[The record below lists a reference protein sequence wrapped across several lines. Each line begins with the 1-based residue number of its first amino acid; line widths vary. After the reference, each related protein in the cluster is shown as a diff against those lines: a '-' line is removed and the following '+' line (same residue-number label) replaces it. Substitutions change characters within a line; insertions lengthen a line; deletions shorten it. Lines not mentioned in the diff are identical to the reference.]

1 MSAAQWERPAAVD
14 ALEIHDV
21 LARYA
26 HCVDNRDWEQLSRI
40 FTPDVRFG
48 GPGNYTRSRE
58 DIPGRIEQVSPYHP
72 HYTTDT
78 VIHRLPVDSEGRKR
92 ARSWSKYFIVRH
104 DRSLASGDYLD
115 EWVRTDA
122 GWRILQRRVSRGQR
136 WENDPGGASQRDLG
150 MGDFLAPAS

>member
-1 MSAAQWERPAAVD
+1 MTTGDWHRLEAAE
-14 ALEIHDV
+14 ALQIHEV

-26 HCVDNRDWEQLSRI
+26 HCIDNRDWDQLPTI
-40 FTPDVRFG
+40 FTEDVRFG
-48 GPGNYTRSRE
+48 GPGSYTASRDE
-58 DIPGRIEQVSPYHP
+58 IVERIEQVTPYHP

-78 VIHRLPVDSEGRKR
+78 VITRLPKDAQGRER

-115 EWVRTDA
+115 EWVRTDS
-122 GWRILQRRVSRGQR
+122 GWRIAQRRVSRGLR

-150 MGDFLAPAS
+150 MSDFLTPTS